1 MLDLKHEPT
10 HFCGCCRICVRFFF
24 AILPCNLSTV
34 LNCCV
39 GNYLAGKK
47 STSRPESMLEAK
59 VLVSHCLITMS

>member
-1 MLDLKHEPT
+1 MLDLEHEPT

-47 STSRPESMLEAK
+47 KCQQSREYA
-59 VLVSHCLITMS
+59 

>member
-10 HFCGCCRICVRFFF
+10 HFCGCCPICVRFFF
-24 AILPCNLSTV
+24 LPILPCNFSTV

-47 STSRPESMLEAK
+47 STSPESMLEVK